1 MRAKKT
7 LKNLIF
13 NFLQQVIAIITNF
26 IIPPLI
32 IGKFGSSIN
41 GLVSTIKQITNHAQ
55 LTGAGISSVSTY
67 AMYKPLSE
75 NNIKKLN
82 GIYSATNKMFIKA
95 GNLFSLVL
103 ILVATI
109 YPCFVNEDVNYFVTA
124 VLVVIIGINGL
135 SEFYLIGKYQSI
147 LNADQKNFVIAIAQT
162 LGNIFNVIITVILIK
177 LNQGIILVQLGAAIV
192 YVLRVI
198 IINIYVKRN
207 YKYLDKKEKPLMEEL
222 NQRNDAIIHSVTDLI
237 INSSATVI
245 VSIFCGL
252 EAASIYAV
260 YALVFAGINT
270 ICSIVSNA
278 IYASFGEVIAKK
290 DNKILKSSYNI
301 YEWIYLV
308 FISIIF
314 SVTTIIILP
323 FVNVYTKGV
332 ADINYILPALAGLF
346 IFIGYVNNL
355 KIPARTLVTAAGH
368 FKQTK
373 NRSLIELILNLTGQ
387 LIFVQ
392 FFGIYGALIGAS
404 ISYIYRTIDFINYS
418 NKRILFM
425 NNKRSI
431 YRIIINVLIGVI
443 LVFTIGN
450 IIKIECNNYIQLVVY
465 AVIVSVIVG
474 LVYLISN
481 YFIEKPAFKETTN
494 IIKGIFKREKNV
506 EEKC

>member
-13 NFLQQVIAIITNF
+13 NFLQQFVAIITNF

-32 IGKFGSSIN
+32 IGNFGSSIN

-67 AMYKPLSE
+67 AMYKPLAE
-75 NNIKKLN
+75 KDTKKLN

-95 GNLFSLVL
+95 GNLFTL
-103 ILVATI
+103 ILVVIAVI
-109 YPCFVNEDVNYFVTA
+109 YPCFVNGDVNYFVTA
-124 VLVVIIGINGL
+124 ALVIIIGVNGL
-135 SEFYLIGKYQSI
+135 SEFYLVGKYQSL
-147 LNADQKNFVIAIAQT
+147 LNADQKNFVIAIAQMV
-162 LGNIFNVIITVILIK
+162 GNIFNVIITVLLIK
-177 LNQGIILVQLGAAIV
+177 LKQGIIVVQIGASML

-198 IINIYVKRN
+198 ILKAYIKHN
-207 YKYLDKKEKPLMEEL
+207 YKELNNKEKPLMNEL

-252 EAASIYAV
+252 EAASVFAV
-260 YALVFAGINT
+260 YTLVFAGINT

-278 IYASFGEVIAKK
+278 IYAGFGEVIAKNDDK
-290 DNKILKSSYNI
+290 TLQSSYNI

-314 SVTTIIILP
+314 AVTTIIILP
-323 FVNVYTKGV
+323 FVSVYTKGV
-332 ADINYILPALAGLF
+332 ADINYILPYLAGLF
-346 IFIGYVNNL
+346 IFIGFINNL

-373 NRSLIELILNLTGQ
+373 NRSLIELVLNLTGQ

-392 FFGIYGALIGAS
+392 FFGIYGVLIGAAF
-404 ISYIYRTIDFINYS
+404 SYTYRTIDFINYT
-418 NKRILFM
+418 NKKILNI

-431 YRIIINVLIGVI
+431 CRIIVNVLIGI
-443 LVFTIGN
+443 TLVFLISNTLTIQ
-450 IIKIECNNYIQLVVY
+450 CDNYIELLVY
-465 AVIVSVIVG
+465 AVVVTIIIG
-474 LVYLISN
+474 LIYLIVN
-481 YFIEKPAFKETTN
+481 CFLEKDALRETIN
-494 IIKGIFKREKNV
+494 IIKGIFKR
-506 EEKC
+506 

>member
-13 NFLQQVIAIITNF
+13 NFLQQFVAIITNF

-32 IGKFGSSIN
+32 IGNFGSSIN

-75 NNIKKLN
+75 KDTKKLN

-95 GNLFSLVL
+95 GNLFTL
-103 ILVATI
+103 ILVIVAVI
-109 YPCFVNEDVNYFVTA
+109 YPCFVNGDINYFVTGA
-124 VLVVIIGINGL
+124 LVIIIGINGL
-135 SEFYLIGKYQSI
+135 SEFYLVGKYQSL
-147 LNADQKNFVIAIAQT
+147 LNADQKNFVIAIAQM
-162 LGNIFNVIITVILIK
+162 LGNIFNVIITIILIK
-177 LNQGIILVQLGAAIV
+177 LKQGIIVVQLGAAMI
-192 YVLRVI
+192 YVLRVTI
-198 IINIYVKRN
+198 LNIYIKRN
-207 YKYLDKKEKPLMEEL
+207 YKYLNKGEKPLMNEL
-222 NQRNDAIIHSVTDLI
+222 SQRNDAIIHSVTDLI

-278 IYASFGEVIAKK
+278 IYASFGEVIAKNDDK
-290 DNKILKSSYNI
+290 VLKSSYNI
-301 YEWIYLV
+301 YEWIYLIFV
-308 FISIIF
+308 SIIF
-314 SVTTIIILP
+314 SVAALIILP
-323 FVNVYTKGV
+323 FVKVYTKNV

-346 IFIGYVNNL
+346 IAIGYINNL

-392 FFGIYGALIGAS
+392 FFGIYGALIGAVL
-404 ISYIYRTIDFINYS
+404 SYVYRTIDFINYS
-418 NKRILFM
+418 NKKILFI

-431 YRIIINVLIGVI
+431 YRIIINVLIGAI

-450 IIKIECNNYIQLVVY
+450 IATIECNNYIELLIS
-465 AVIVSVIVG
+465 AAIVTIVVG
-474 LVYLISN
+474 LTYLIIN
-481 YFIEKPAFKETTN
+481 YFIEKDAFKETIN
-494 IIKGIFKREKNV
+494 IIKAIFKKGKSV

>member
-13 NFLQQVIAIITNF
+13 NFLQQFVAIITNF

-75 NNIKKLN
+75 NNTKKLN

-95 GNLFSLVL
+95 GNLFSLIL
-103 ILVATI
+103 LLVAII
-109 YPCFVNEDVNYFVTA
+109 YPCFVNGDVNYFVTS

-135 SEFYLIGKYQSI
+135 SEFYLIGKYQSL

-162 LGNIFNVIITVILIK
+162 LGNIFNVIITVVLIK

-207 YKYLDKKEKPLMEEL
+207 YKYLDKKEKPLMGEL

-278 IYASFGEVIAKK
+278 IYASFGEVIAKN

-332 ADINYILPALAGLF
+332 ADINYILPTLAGLF

-373 NRSLIELILNLTGQ
+373 NRSLIELILNLAGQ

-418 NKRILFM
+418 NKKILSM

-431 YRIIINVLIGVI
+431 YRIIINVLIGAI

-465 AVIVSVIVG
+465 AAIVSVIVG

-481 YFIEKPAFKETTN
+481 YFIEKATFKETIN
-494 IIKGIFKREKNV
+494 IIKGIFKREKSV